1 MAEPVIRVR
10 GVAVGYPPVVLME
23 NLDFDVERGSVFA
36 ILGGSGCGKST
47 LLKNMIGLYRPLKG
61 SIELVGLGTPR
72 QAMGGGKRPPGF
84 GVLYQSGA
92 LFGSMTLIENVSLPL
107 QEWTNLDD
115 EAVESV
121 ARSKLALVGLSGFE
135 NHLPAEISGG
145 MKKRAGI
152 ARALA
157 LDPPILFLDEP
168 SAGLDPVSAVELDDL
183 IELLSE
189 TLGVTSVLVTHE
201 LMSIERIVTD
211 CIMLDKRARAI
222 IARGD
227 PRVLCEES
235 ENPIVHAFFHREPE
249 PVLL

>member
-1 MAEPVIRVR
+1 
-10 GVAVGYPPVVLME
+10 ME
-23 NLDFDVERGSVFA
+23 NLDFDIERGSVFA

-72 QAMGGGKRPPGF
+72 QAMGGGKRAPGF

-107 QEWTNLDD
+107 QEWTNLDA

>member
-1 MAEPVIRVR
+1 
-10 GVAVGYPPVVLME
+10 ME

>member
-1 MAEPVIRVR
+1 
-10 GVAVGYPPVVLME
+10 
-23 NLDFDVERGSVFA
+23 
-36 ILGGSGCGKST
+36 
-47 LLKNMIGLYRPLKG
+47 
-61 SIELVGLGTPR
+61 
-72 QAMGGGKRPPGF
+72 
-84 GVLYQSGA
+84 
-92 LFGSMTLIENVSLPL
+92 
-107 QEWTNLDD
+107 
-115 EAVESV
+115 
-121 ARSKLALVGLSGFE
+121 
-135 NHLPAEISGG
+135 
-145 MKKRAGI
+145 
-152 ARALA
+152 
-157 LDPPILFLDEP
+157 